1 MNDETIDSDNIGMIQ
16 IFHESKFLH
25 DVQLV
30 FIIQLVIDD
39 SVVFDL
45 TLPNLS
51 AHKSERSELSA
62 AGLT

>member
-1 MNDETIDSDNIGMIQ
+1 MNDETIDSDSIGMIQ
-16 IFHESKFLH
+16 VFHELKFLH
-25 DVQLV
+25 DV
-30 FIIQLVIDD
+30 QLVIDD

>member
-1 MNDETIDSDNIGMIQ
+1 MNDETIDSDSIGMIQ
-16 IFHESKFLH
+16 VFHELKFLH

-51 AHKSERSELSA
+51 AHKSER
-62 AGLT
+62 